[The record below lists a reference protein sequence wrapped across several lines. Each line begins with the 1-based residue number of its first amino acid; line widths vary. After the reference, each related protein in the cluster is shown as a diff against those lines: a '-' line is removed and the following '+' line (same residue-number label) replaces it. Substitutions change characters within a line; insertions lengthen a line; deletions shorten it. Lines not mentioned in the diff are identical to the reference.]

1 MQENMIK
8 TTFMRVTALICAAC
22 MILLAG
28 ASAGYADYSYAA
40 QGSISV
46 FIDGKQLE
54 ADTAPEIKN
63 NITFVPM
70 RAVFERLGADVTWN
84 GARKDIR
91 AEKGFRTVMLKI
103 GSRTGIVDSDV
114 SELAAAPY
122 IKSGSTMIPL
132 RFVSEAFDCDVNWNA
147 AERRVDISTGS
158 GFQEDN
164 NKNDSKKNDDNEQP
178 SPADKNASPVSILG
192 DAADIT
198 YDDAFARAVRTS
210 SACISAR
217 LSLSQAEQQSDEFNN
232 MYSQNY
238 TFTILQNRKDLQL
251 LTAWQE
257 KNVIVTEEQTAFQ
270 TQTAMDSISL
280 KLVEIENQKADI
292 AYARKKQSVNQLKY
306 NAGMLSFKDLTA
318 GQNDI
323 ASAEKKLASLQ
334 TELDSLYISLYGK
347 TGLDYGG
354 RKNVEFRSAYSKIG
368 DVDMLQ
374 AYNDAV
380 ANDPYIWYVENALEN
395 ADFKLQ
401 TYEWNMGGKSYYLT
415 KIDLQNA
422 ANNENTT
429 KKNLRNALESR
440 YNQIIQIENNIS
452 MLEDQ
457 QDTLMENIDTMRT
470 LYDNGLKS
478 KNDLEAVLQN
488 ERTLTYNI
496 LSLKISHEQLKTTFE
511 KPYLNPSYM
520 SASQA

>member
-1 MQENMIK
+1 MQENNIK
-8 TTFMRVTALICAAC
+8 TTPLRITALICAAC

-28 ASAGYADYSYAA
+28 ASAGCVTHSYAA
-40 QGSISV
+40 QSSIKV
-46 FIDGKQLE
+46 YVDGHQLE
-54 ADTAPEIKN
+54 TEVSPEIKN

-70 RAVFERLGADVTWN
+70 RAIFECLGADVTWN

-91 AEKGFRTVMLKI
+91 AEKGFRTILLKI
-103 GSRTGIVDSDV
+103 NSRTGIVNSEV

-132 RFVSEAFDCDVNWNA
+132 RFVSEAVDCDVSWNA
-147 AERRVDISTGS
+147 SERRVDISTGS
-158 GFQEDN
+158 NSLLEDN
-164 NKNDSKKNDDNEQP
+164 NKNDSQKSDDKEQP
-178 SPADKNASPVSILG
+178 SPAEKTDSPASILG
-192 DAADIT
+192 DTADIT
-198 YDDAFARAVRTS
+198 YDDAFARAVRS
-210 SACISAR
+210 SAACISAR
-217 LSLSQAEQQSDEFNN
+217 LSLSQAEQQSDEFND

-270 TQTAMDSISL
+270 TRTAMDAISL
-280 KLVEIENQKADI
+280 KLVEIEDQKADI
-292 AYARKKQSVNQLKY
+292 AYAKKKQATDQLKY

-347 TGLDYGG
+347 TGLDYGD
-354 RKNVEFRSAYSKIG
+354 RKNVEFRSTYSKIG

-380 ANDPYIWYVENALEN
+380 ANDPYIWYVEHALEN

-496 LSLKISHEQLKTTFE
+496 LNLKISHEQLKATFE

-520 SASQA
+520 SAS

>member
-1 MQENMIK
+1 MQENNIK
-8 TTFMRVTALICAAC
+8 TTLVRVTALICAAC

-28 ASAGYADYSYAA
+28 ASAGCVTHSYAA
-40 QGSISV
+40 QSSIKV
-46 FIDGKQLE
+46 YVDGQQLE
-54 ADTAPEIKN
+54 TEVSPEIKN

-70 RAVFERLGADVTWN
+70 RAIFERLGADVTWN

-91 AEKGFRTVMLKI
+91 AEKGFRTILLKI
-103 GSRTGIVDSDV
+103 SSRTGIVDSEV

-132 RFVSEAFDCDVNWNA
+132 RFVSEALDCDVSWNA
-147 AERRVDISTGS
+147 SERRVDISTGS
-158 GFQEDN
+158 NSSLEDD
-164 NKNDSKKNDDNEQP
+164 NKNDSQESDDKEQP
-178 SPADKNASPVSILG
+178 SPAEKTDSPASILG
-192 DAADIT
+192 DTADIT
-198 YDDAFARAVRTS
+198 YDDAFARAVRS
-210 SACISAR
+210 SAACISAR
-217 LSLSQAEQQSDEFNN
+217 LSLSQAEQQSDEFND

-257 KNVIVTEEQTAFQ
+257 KNVIVTE
-270 TQTAMDSISL
+270 D
-280 KLVEIENQKADI
+280 QKADL
-292 AYARKKQSVNQLKY
+292 AYTKKKQATNQLKY
-306 NAGMLSFKDLTA
+306 NAGMLSFKELTA

-354 RKNVEFRSAYSKIG
+354 RKNVEFRSTYSKIG

-380 ANDPYIWYVENALEN
+380 ANDPYIWYVEHALEN

-422 ANNENTT
+422 ANNESTT

-496 LSLKISHEQLKTTFE
+496 LNLKISHEQLKATFE

-520 SASQA
+520 SAS

>member
-1 MQENMIK
+1 MQENNIK
-8 TTFMRVTALICAAC
+8 TTLVRVTALICAAC

-28 ASAGYADYSYAA
+28 ASAGCVTHSYAA
-40 QGSISV
+40 QGSIPV
-46 FIDGKQLE
+46 FVDGQQLE
-54 ADTAPEIKN
+54 AEAEPEIKN

-70 RAVFERLGADVTWN
+70 RAVFERLGADVAWN
-84 GARKDIR
+84 QARKDIR
-91 AEKGFRTVMLKI
+91 AEKGFDTVLLKI
-103 GSRTGIVDSDV
+103 GSRTGIVNSDV
-114 SELAAAPY
+114 SSLAAAPY
-122 IKSGSTMIPL
+122 IKSGSTMVPL
-132 RFVSEAFDCDVNWNA
+132 RFVSEALHCDVNWDA
-147 AERRVDISTGS
+147 SARRVDISTG
-158 GFQEDN
+158 DN
-164 NKNDSKKNDDNEQP
+164 NSEPTDNDKKNDSEQP
-178 SPADKNASPVSILG
+178 SPAEKTVPTSILG
-192 DAADIT
+192 KTAEIT
-198 YDDAFARAVRTS
+198 YDDAFARAVRS
-210 SACISAR
+210 SAACISAR
-217 LSLSQAEQQSDEFNN
+217 LSLSQAEQQSDEFND

-270 TQTAMDSISL
+270 TQTAMDAISL
-280 KLVEIENQKADI
+280 KLVEIEDQKADI
-292 AYARKKQSVNQLKY
+292 AYAKKKQATNQLKY

-323 ASAEKKLASLQ
+323 ATAEKKLASLQ

-347 TGLDYGG
+347 TGLDYGD
-354 RKNVEFRSAYSKIG
+354 RKNVEFRSTYSKIG

-380 ANDPYIWYVENALEN
+380 ANDPYIWYVEHALEN

-496 LSLKISHEQLKTTFE
+496 LNLKISHEQLKATFE

-520 SASQA
+520 SAS